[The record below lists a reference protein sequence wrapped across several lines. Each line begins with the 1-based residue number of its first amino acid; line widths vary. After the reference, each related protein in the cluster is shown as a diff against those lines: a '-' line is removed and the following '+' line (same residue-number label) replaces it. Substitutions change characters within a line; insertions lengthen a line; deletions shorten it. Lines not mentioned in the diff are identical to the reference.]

1 MTPQIETRAFEK
13 LRAKL
18 NRVHPSNRAS
28 DPVLLTKLSYSEVAA
43 ILDFYLRYAHSVA
56 FTGEREIMSDPHFI
70 ASIIN
75 QNLSL
80 SCGNPMCRADVQG
93 VDDAAEAVHAALL
106 TNQDRGGPVMAELPE
121 VTWWNGVRGPASN
134 LAQCLE
140 TYAKIPPGADR
151 DKWAMDAAAKWIR
164 EVIDLNANPVLPD
177 FTEISP
183 GVYVRR
189 DYSPEQ
195 LEKLLRRPD
204 SLIASALSAARSN
217 AAPKADGHE
226 EHYGD
231 GWDLRLPDTGGRS

>member
-1 MTPQIETRAFEK
+1 MAELMPQKDDPETRGK
-13 LRAKL
+13 L
-18 NRVHPSNRAS
+18 
-28 DPVLLTKLSYSEVAA
+28 
-43 ILDFYLRYAHSVA
+43 F
-56 FTGEREIMSDPHFI
+56 GMSF
-70 ASIIN
+70 A
-75 QNLSL
+75 L
-80 SCGNPMCRADVQG
+80 G
-93 VDDAAEAVHAALL
+93 AVKAALAA
-106 TNQDRGGPVMAELPE
+106 TQDGGGPVMAELPE

-134 LAQCLE
+134 LAQSLE

-189 DYSPEQ
+189 DFSPEQ

-231 GWDLRLPDTGGRS
+231 GWDLRLPDIGGRS